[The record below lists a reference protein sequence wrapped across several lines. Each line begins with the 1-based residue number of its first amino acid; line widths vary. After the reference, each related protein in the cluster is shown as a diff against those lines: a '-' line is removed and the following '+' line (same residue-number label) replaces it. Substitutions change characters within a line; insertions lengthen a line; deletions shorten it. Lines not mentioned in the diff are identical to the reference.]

1 MLAHQAQHS
10 FFMKYNKAL
19 HKSATGCAE
28 LDVFMLFIGANFAVV
43 PILIKIIK
51 LKLVRIMKFVYST

>member
-1 MLAHQAQHS
+1 
-10 FFMKYNKAL
+10 MKYNKAL

-28 LDVFMLFIGANFAVV
+28 LDVFMLFIGANFTFV